1 MSVYATVSLQVLHYL
16 TQVNFTTKIGERVF
30 FDEVGDPVA
39 RYALVNWQMDETGY
53 ILFETIGNY
62 DASRAEGE
70 QFEMKEGVRAIWA
83 GENLAVRKTHM

>member
-1 MSVYATVSLQVLHYL
+1 M

-30 FDEVGDPVA
+30 FDELGDPVA
-39 RYALVNWQMDETGY
+39 RYALVNWQIDETGY

-83 GENLAVRKTHM
+83 GENLEVRKSCQ